1 MPAVKEYLDRLK
13 ESESK
18 LMASPMHAIFLEMDW
33 LHGSMDMALEGA
45 DSLRKKTFS
54 MPDGPEKGYALCAAK
69 RAAESLAV
77 AYGHF
82 MKAESIIEKG
92 VEKARRSGTVP
103 KRAFSLPSVMAELSG
118 MRDSLELL
126 AEGIEK
132 CTRAIEVSSGLRCE
146 NGHYISAGGTNP
158 YDGMTAVLWSM
169 RGLAQKI
176 RQADMAAGMAA
187 GRVNAARQGRSPMK
201 AHTAIPAINTDIKK
215 EKPSLREKL
224 KENKIASREQYAA
237 CSREKGHN
245 EHGMQI

>member
-1 MPAVKEYLDRLK
+1 MPAVREYLDRLK

-18 LMASPMHAIFLEMDW
+18 LMAFPMHAIFLEMDW

-45 DSLRKKTFS
+45 DSLRKKAAS
-54 MPDGPEKGYALCAAK
+54 MPDGMEKGYALHAAK
-69 RAAESLAV
+69 QAAESLAV
-77 AYGHF
+77 AHGHF

-118 MRDSLELL
+118 IRDSLKIL

-132 CTRAIEVSSGLRCE
+132 CIRAMEASGGLRCE
-146 NGHYISAGGTNP
+146 NGHYISSGGTNP

-169 RGLAQKI
+169 RELVQEI
-176 RQADMAAGMAA
+176 RQTDMAAGMAA
-187 GRVNAARQGRSPMK
+187 GRVNAARQGRGPMK

-237 CSREKGHN
+237 RSREK
-245 EHGMQI
+245 EHENCGMQM